1 MSLTRDPKKYQK
13 DFSATVSL
21 DEGRVLACENDVALL
36 TKLNLDTL
44 AGAMAYVGKDVA
56 RAAGMR
62 MTYRVEAENE
72 VWFLKV
78 HKTIPLRSRFALGG
92 QWVVSPGHR
101 EWDSA
106 NMMRRNG
113 FDVPQPVAFGESTN
127 FLSCPRLSFVI
138 TREIKG
144 PTLDVFLAE
153 GYPELDGLSA
163 QDVRLQVIEDIA
175 GMIKRFHVSGYF
187 HKDLYCCHLIVAVHE
202 HEQEKRWGQPHF
214 IDLERVVRERN
225 PHHRWLVKD
234 LAALNF
240 SAPPSISLVDRW
252 RFLKNYLPSYSLSG
266 RKQWARAIIAKTIKI
281 DNHTP
286 KYK

>member
-1 MSLTRDPKKYQK
+1 MSLARDPKKYQK

-21 DEGRVLACENDVALL
+21 DEGRVLACDKDVAQLI
-36 TKLNLDTL
+36 KSKLDTL
-44 AGAMAYVGKDVA
+44 AGVMAYVGKDVA
-56 RAAGMR
+56 RAAGKR

-72 VWFLKV
+72 LWFLKV
-78 HKTIPLRSRFALGG
+78 HKTIPLRSRFALAG

-144 PTLDVFLAE
+144 PTLDVFLAD
-153 GYPELDGLSA
+153 GYPAVNGLSP
-163 QDVRLQVIEDIA
+163 QQVRLQIIEDLA

-187 HKDLYCCHLIVAVHE
+187 HKDLYCCHLIVAAHE
-202 HEQEKRWGQPHF
+202 HEHDKRWGQPHF

-225 PHHRWLVKD
+225 PHHRWFVKD

>member
-144 PTLDVFLAE
+144 PTLDVFLAD
-153 GYPELDGLSA
+153 GYPEFDGLSA

-225 PHHRWLVKD
+225 PHHRWFVKD

-240 SAPPSISLVDRW
+240 SAPPSISLIDRW

-266 RKQWARAIIAKTIKI
+266 RKQWARSIIAKTIKI
-281 DNHTP
+281 ANHTP

>member
-1 MSLTRDPKKYQK
+1 MSLARDPKKYQK

-21 DEGRVLACENDVALL
+21 DEGRVLACDKDVAQLI
-36 TKLNLDTL
+36 KSKLDTL
-44 AGAMAYVGKDVA
+44 AGVMAYVGKDVA
-56 RAAGMR
+56 RAAGKR

-72 VWFLKV
+72 LWFLKV
-78 HKTIPLRSRFALGG
+78 HKTIPLRSRFALAG

-144 PTLDVFLAE
+144 PTLDVFLAD
-153 GYPELDGLSA
+153 GYPAVNGLSPK
-163 QDVRLQVIEDIA
+163 QVRLQIIEDLA

-187 HKDLYCCHLIVAVHE
+187 HKDLYCCHLIVAAHE
-202 HEQEKRWGQPHF
+202 HEHDKRWGQPHF

-225 PHHRWLVKD
+225 PHHRWFVKD

>member
-21 DEGRVLACENDVALL
+21 DDGRVLACEKDVAQL
-36 TKLNLDTL
+36 TKLGLDTL
-44 AGAMAYVGKDVA
+44 EGAMAFVGKDVA
-56 RAAGMR
+56 RSAGMHV
-62 MTYRVEAENE
+62 TYRVEAENE
-72 VWFLKV
+72 VWLLKT
-78 HKTIPLRSRFALGG
+78 HKKIPLRSHFALGG

-144 PTLDVFLAE
+144 PTLDVFLAD
-153 GYPELDGLSA
+153 GYPEVDGLSA
-163 QDVRLQVIEDIA
+163 KHVRFQVIEDIA
-175 GMIKRFHVSGYF
+175 GMIKRFHVSGYY
-187 HKDLYCCHLIVAVHE
+187 HKDLYCYHLIVAVHE
-202 HEQEKRWGQPHF
+202 HEQDKRWGQPYF
-214 IDLERVVRERN
+214 IDLERVVRGRN
-225 PHHRWLVKD
+225 PHHSWFVQD
-234 LAALNF
+234 LAALNL
-240 SAPPSISLVDRW
+240 SAPASVSLVDRW
-252 RFLKNYLPSYSLSG
+252 RFLKNYLPSYSITG
-266 RKQWARAIIAKTIKI
+266 RKQWARAIIAKTSKI
-281 DNHTP
+281 AKHTP

>member
-1 MSLTRDPKKYQK
+1 MSLIRDPKKYQK

-21 DEGRVLACENDVALL
+21 DEGRVLACEKDIAQLAQL
-36 TKLNLDTL
+36 GLDTL
-44 AGAMAYVGKDVA
+44 DGAMSYGDKDVA

-62 MTYRVEAENE
+62 MTYRVKVENE
-72 VWFLKV
+72 VWFVKI

-92 QWVVSPGHR
+92 QWAVSPGHR

-225 PHHRWLVKD
+225 PHHRWFVKD

-240 SAPPSISLVDRW
+240 SAPPSISLIDRW

-266 RKQWARAIIAKTIKI
+266 RKQWARSIIAKTIKI